1 MKAFCTYC
9 SKGKNPAVGKMP
21 AIERYSDH
29 RINKTYFAAMSS
41 RAQFF
46 ILSGKY
52 GLLRPCDPI
61 PYYNHKL
68 KTPEVKA
75 LAKLVVRQLRRYAI
89 DRIVYFTKSWQKN
102 EDLKPYY
109 EVIRMA
115 CDGSKVALVTWEIPD
130 KEVEK
135 KA

>member
-9 SKGKNPAVGKMP
+9 SKGKNRAVGNMP
-21 AIERYSDH
+21 AIERYGNH
-29 RINKTYFAAMSS
+29 RINNTYFAAMYS

-52 GLLRPCDPI
+52 GLLKPCDQI
-61 PYYNHKL
+61 PYYDHKL
-68 KTPEVKA
+68 KTLEVKA
-75 LAKLVVRQLRRYAI
+75 IAKRVARQLRRYAI
-89 DRIVYFTKSWQKN
+89 NRLVYFTKSWHKN

-109 EVIRMA
+109 QVIRMA
-115 CDGSKVALVTWEIPD
+115 CDGSKVALVTRELPD